1 MVFLISKSKSYSN
14 IWQNQYNHIRNII
27 FIPFVLFLMWLLEL
41 TNCNLSDMQS
51 CKACRREQSETPCV
65 SITFPF
71 TASHKT
77 REKLP
82 NMRKMQMCEFLCS
95 LLKLITQTVTR
106 FDRTHW
112 KHSRNVLTT
121 SLRHSHDMPF
131 IMQSYDYR
139 LHLHCIVL
147 CVYFD

>member
-1 MVFLISKSKSYSN
+1 MAEPIQSYKK
-14 IWQNQYNHIRNII
+14 YHIYSICFI
-27 FIPFVLFLMWLLEL
+27 FDVTVRTDKLF
-41 TNCNLSDMQS
+41 CNLSDMQS
-51 CKACRREQSETPCV
+51 CKACRREQGETPCV

-82 NMRKMQMCEFLCS
+82 NRRKMQMCEFLCS